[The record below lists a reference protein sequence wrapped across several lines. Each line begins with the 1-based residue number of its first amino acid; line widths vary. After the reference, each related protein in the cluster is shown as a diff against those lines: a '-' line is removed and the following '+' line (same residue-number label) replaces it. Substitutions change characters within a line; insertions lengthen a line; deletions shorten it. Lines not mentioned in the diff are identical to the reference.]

1 MRVAM
6 ISFLH
11 TLLVIHIL
19 NMIVIIP
26 SYIICQNS
34 ILSTIK
40 KIPQPNVFLH
50 LLFLPLLIKPLLDF
64 KWTLQRD
71 FRDHSRQLMQRR

>member
-6 ISFLH
+6 IRFLH

-19 NMIVIIP
+19 NMIIIIP

-40 KIPQPNVFLH
+40 KIPQPNVFSSSAFSTGSH
-50 LLFLPLLIKPLLDF
+50 KASIGF
-64 KWTLQRD
+64 
-71 FRDHSRQLMQRR
+71 